1 MYSRVLKICSRV
13 LELCLAPAKRT
24 VRRWR
29 AARHRSV
36 LSEHSLLRYAA
47 LTLLYAAQGFPYGLL
62 SVAMPAYMAQQG
74 LTPAQIG
81 SYLAII
87 VLPWSL
93 KLINAPIMDRWS
105 FLAMGR
111 RRPWVLAA
119 QAGMIGTSLALVLL
133 PDPLEHLALLT
144 ACGFAI
150 NFFTAFQDVA
160 TDGMAIEIVPV
171 EDQPRAN
178 SFMWGGKALGKAGAI
193 EAGSWLLDGYGL
205 SGAMV
210 AHTAAVGVVMLV
222 PLLLRERPGERLLPW
237 TRGQASE
244 MARHLQLE
252 GWRDIGRSLLKVV
265 VWPGS
270 LRAAACTFVFSLGTG
285 FLDALLPVLT
295 VQELG
300 WDHTDYSKLNAR
312 AGFVSALIGM
322 VAGWMLIELL
332 GRQRT
337 IAAGAALLGLASVA
351 MALMPELWAHRLTA
365 QAYIAAYLLIDV
377 LVTISFLSMMMAM
390 CWQRVGATQFSLYMA
405 IFNMGTAAGS
415 GNLGPLKAVLS
426 YPDMFLVPAATTA
439 TVVFLALGVDL
450 AGQRRRLAELG
461 DGGDRPWARPPDEP
475 GMG

>member
-1 MYSRVLKICSRV
+1 MTSQTLG
-13 LELCLAPAKRT
+13 
-24 VRRWR
+24 R
-29 AARHRSV
+29 AAPGAV

-47 LTLLYAAQGFPYGLL
+47 FTLLYAAQGFPYGLL
-62 SVAMPAYMAQQG
+62 SVAVPAYMAQQG

-81 SYLAII
+81 SYMGII
-87 VLPWSL
+87 LLPWSL
-93 KLINAPIMDRWS
+93 KLINGPIMDRWS

-119 QAGMIGTSLALVLL
+119 QAGMIGTSLVLVLL
-133 PDPLEHLALLT
+133 PDPLQHLAWLT

-171 EDQPRAN
+171 EEQPRAN
-178 SFMWGGKALGKAGAI
+178 SFMWGGKALGKSGAI
-193 EAGSWLLDGYGL
+193 AGGAWLLDGYGL
-205 SGAMV
+205 AGAMV

-237 TRGQASE
+237 TRGQASAV
-244 MARHLQLE
+244 ARQLQLE
-252 GWRDIGRSLLKVV
+252 GWRDIGRSLLKVF
-265 VWPGS
+265 VWPVS
-270 LRAAACTFVFSLGTG
+270 LRAAACMFLFNLGTG

-300 WDHTDYSKLNAR
+300 WDHTDYSELNATSG
-312 AGFVSALIGM
+312 AVSAIIG
-322 VAGWMLIELL
+322 ALTGWMLIELL

-365 QAYIAAYLLIDV
+365 QTYIAAYLLMDV
-377 LVTISFLSMMMAM
+377 LVTISFLSLMMAI

-405 IFNMGTAAGS
+405 IANMGMSAGS
-415 GNLGPLKAVLS
+415 AMLGPLEAALS
-426 YPDMFLVPAATTA
+426 YPNLFLVPATLTA
-439 TVVFLALGVDL
+439 IVLFLALGVDL
-450 AGQRRRLAELG
+450 AGQRRRLAELD

>member
-1 MYSRVLKICSRV
+1 MYSRILK
-13 LELCLAPAKRT
+13 LWLAPAKWT
-24 VRRWR
+24 
-29 AARHRSV
+29 ASKDRSV

-47 LTLLYAAQGFPYGLL
+47 FTLLYAAQGFPYGLL
-62 SVAMPAYMAQQG
+62 SVAVPAYMAQQG

-81 SYLAII
+81 SYMAII
-87 VLPWSL
+87 LLPWSL
-93 KLINAPIMDRWS
+93 KLINGPIMDRWS

-119 QAGMIGTSLALVLL
+119 QAGMIGTSLALALL
-133 PDPLEHLALLT
+133 PDPLQHLALLT

-171 EDQPRAN
+171 DEQPRAN
-178 SFMWGGKALGKAGAI
+178 SFMWGGKALGKSGAVAG
-193 EAGSWLLDGYGL
+193 GYLLLDGYGL
-205 SGAMV
+205 AGAMM

-244 MARHLQLE
+244 MALHLQLE
-252 GWRDIGRSLLKVV
+252 GWRDIGGSLLKVF
-265 VWPGS
+265 VWPVS
-270 LRAAACTFVFSLGTG
+270 LRAAACMFVFSLGTG
-285 FLDALLPVLT
+285 FLDALLPVFA

-300 WDHTDYSKLNAR
+300 WDHTDYSGLNAT
-312 AGFVSALIGM
+312 AGFVSAIIG
-322 VAGWMLIELL
+322 ALTGWMLIDLL

-351 MALMPELWAHRLTA
+351 MGLMPELWAHRLPA

-377 LVTISFLSMMMAM
+377 LVIIAFLSLMMAI

-405 IFNMGTAAGS
+405 ISNMGTSAGS
-415 GNLGPLKAVLS
+415 GMLGPLEAALS
-426 YPDMFLVPAATTA
+426 YPNLFLVPAALTA
-439 TVVFLALGVDL
+439 TVILLALGVDL
-450 AGQRRRLAELG
+450 AGQRRRLVEL
-461 DGGDRPWARPPDEP
+461 DEA
-475 GMG
+475 G

>member
-1 MYSRVLKICSRV
+1 MYSRILK
-13 LELCLAPAKRT
+13 LWLAPAKWT
-24 VRRWR
+24 
-29 AARHRSV
+29 ASKDRSV

-47 LTLLYAAQGFPYGLL
+47 FTLLYAAQGFPYGLL
-62 SVAMPAYMAQQG
+62 SVAVPAYMAQQG

-81 SYLAII
+81 SYMAII
-87 VLPWSL
+87 LLPWSL
-93 KLINAPIMDRWS
+93 KLINGPIMDRWS

-119 QAGMIGTSLALVLL
+119 QAGMIGTSLVLVLL
-133 PDPLEHLALLT
+133 PDPLQHLALLT

-171 EDQPRAN
+171 DEQPRAN
-178 SFMWGGKALGKAGAI
+178 SFMWGGKALGKAGAVA
-193 EAGSWLLDGYGL
+193 AGAWLLDGYGL
-205 SGAMV
+205 AGAMV

-244 MARHLQLE
+244 IARHLQLE
-252 GWRDIGRSLLKVV
+252 GWRDIGRSLLKVF
-265 VWPGS
+265 VWPVS
-270 LRAAACTFVFSLGTG
+270 LRAAACMFVFSLGSG

-300 WDHTDYSKLNAR
+300 WDHTDYSELNAT
-312 AGFVSALIGM
+312 AGAVSAIIG
-322 VAGWMLIELL
+322 AITGWMLIELL

-351 MALMPELWAHRLTA
+351 MALMPELWAHKLTA
-365 QAYIAAYLLIDV
+365 QAYIAAYLLMDV
-377 LVTISFLSMMMAM
+377 LVTIAFLSLMMAI

-405 IFNMGTAAGS
+405 IANMGTSAGS
-415 GNLGPLKAVLS
+415 AMLGPLEAALS
-426 YPDMFLVPAATTA
+426 YPNLFLVPAASTA
-439 TVVFLALGVDL
+439 IVIFLALGVDL
-450 AGQRRRLAELG
+450 AGQRQRLAELN
-461 DGGDRPWARPPDEP
+461 DGGDRSSDRAPDAP
-475 GMG
+475 GRA

>member
-1 MYSRVLKICSRV
+1 MYSRVLKICSWV

-47 LTLLYAAQGFPYGLL
+47 LTLLYAAQGFPAGLL
-62 SVAMPAYMAQQG
+62 SIAMPAYMAQQG
-74 LTPAQIG
+74 LTPIQISWYAG
-81 SYLAII
+81 IV

-93 KLINAPIMDRWS
+93 KLINGPIMDRWT

-171 EDQPRAN
+171 EEQPRAN
-178 SFMWGGKALGKAGAI
+178 SFMWGGKALGKSGAI
-193 EAGSWLLDGYGL
+193 FGGAWLLDGYGL
-205 SGAMV
+205 AGAMG

-244 MARHLQLE
+244 IARHLQLE

-265 VWPGS
+265 VWPVS
-270 LRAAACTFVFSLGTG
+270 LRAAACMFVFSLGTG
-285 FLDALLPVLT
+285 FLDVLLPVFT

-300 WDHTDYSKLNAR
+300 WHHTEYSGLNAT
-312 AGFVSALIGM
+312 ATAVSAIIG
-322 VAGWMLIELL
+322 AFTGWMLIEFL
-332 GRQRT
+332 GRHRT
-337 IAAGAALLGLASVA
+337 IAAGAALLCLASVA
-351 MALMPELWAHRLTA
+351 MGLMSELWEHELTA
-365 QAYIAAYLLIDV
+365 QAYIAAFLLIDV
-377 LVTISFLSMMMAM
+377 LVTIAFLSLMMAI
-390 CWQRVGATQFSLYMA
+390 CWRRVGATQFSLYMA
-405 IFNMGTAAGS
+405 ISNMGTAAGNAMM
-415 GNLGPLKAVLS
+415 GHLKAVLS

-439 TVVFLALGVDL
+439 LVIFLALGVDL
-450 AGQRRRLAELG
+450 AGQRRRLAELE
-461 DGGDRPWARPPDEP
+461 DGGD
-475 GMG
+475 